1 MQFRACM
8 HMLRSPSKWVCTHT
22 CTCSY
27 WAPAHAHDRML
38 QSTTGWLAGWLQVVM
53 PAIRVSGCPVGLGL
67 VGPSGSDEEL
77 LKLAAKLDKIV
88 NA

>member
-1 MQFRACM
+1 
-8 HMLRSPSKWVCTHT
+8 
-22 CTCSY
+22 
-27 WAPAHAHDRML
+27 ML